1 MRTII
6 NILLLIIIVGLGYLL
21 YESIREP
28 IDFEKEKVKRENA
41 VSEKLRTIRTAQ
53 QFYRDITGRFA
64 GSFDTLSH
72 VLRNDSFMT
81 VRVSGE
87 VDEEGEYRMDSI
99 FTPAID
105 TVQKMGWNLDSLKF
119 VPFTDGDTFE
129 MQADTIQ
136 YQETRSPVVQVG
148 VKRKQFMGPWGDPRF
163 AKYDDRYD
171 PESMIKF
178 GDMNRPSLSGN
189 WE

>member
-28 IDFEKEKVKRENA
+28 IVFEDEKAKREKA
-41 VSEKLRTIRTAQ
+41 VANKLKTIRNAQ
-53 QFYRDITGRFA
+53 QFYRDITGRYA
-64 GSFDTLSH
+64 ASFDTLSY
-72 VLRNDSFMT
+72 VLRNDSFRT
-81 VRVSGE
+81 IKVSGE
-87 VDEEGEYRMDSI
+87 VNEAGEYVLD
-99 FTPAID
+99 TTYKPAYD
-105 TVQKMGWNLDSLKF
+105 TIQKLGWNLDSLRF
-119 VPFTDGDTFE
+119 VPYTDGDTF
-129 MQADTIQ
+129 QVRADTIQ
-136 YQETRSPVVQVG
+136 YQKTRSPVVQVG
-148 VKRKQFMGPWGDPRF
+148 VVRKKYMGPWGDARF

-178 GDMNRPSLSGN
+178 GDMNKPSLSGN